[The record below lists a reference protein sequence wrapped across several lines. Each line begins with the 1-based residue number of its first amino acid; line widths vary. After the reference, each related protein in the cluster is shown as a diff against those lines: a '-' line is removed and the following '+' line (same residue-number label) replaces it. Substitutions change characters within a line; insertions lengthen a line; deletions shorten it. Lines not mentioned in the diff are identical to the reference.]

1 MGVAEQKRLRKKEKV
16 KYRWIEREREIE
28 RNQQQVSN
36 TFLMPV
42 ICLKN
47 YYLAYDFRIELAENI
62 TELPQKERSKISK
75 KNLKQLI
82 FKNIYYL
89 LNVCI

>member
-1 MGVAEQKRLRKKEKV
+1 
-16 KYRWIEREREIE
+16 
-28 RNQQQVSN
+28 
-36 TFLMPV
+36 MPV

-47 YYLAYDFRIELAENI
+47 YYLAYDFRIELAQNI
-62 TELPQKERSKISK
+62 TELPQKESSKEISK

>member
-1 MGVAEQKRLRKKEKV
+1 MGVAEQKRLRKKEKI
-16 KYRWIEREREIE
+16 KYREREIE

-62 TELPQKERSKISK
+62 TELPQKESSKKISK
-75 KNLKQLI
+75 KKT
-82 FKNIYYL
+82 
-89 LNVCI
+89 LNN